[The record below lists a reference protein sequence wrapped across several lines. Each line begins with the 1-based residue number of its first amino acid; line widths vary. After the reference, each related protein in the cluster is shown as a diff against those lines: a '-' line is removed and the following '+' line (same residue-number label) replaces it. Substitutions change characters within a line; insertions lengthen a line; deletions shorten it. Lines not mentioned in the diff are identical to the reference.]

1 MIAVLRQRDFSLLW
15 FGGVLSSTGDWLLFI
30 ALPFFIYERTGSALA
45 TGAMFAAETLPRL
58 LFGSV
63 AGVFVDRWD
72 RKRTMI
78 FADVSRA
85 AILVLLLMVA
95 AGGPL
100 ALIYVVVFVEASL
113 SMLFIPAKNALVPN
127 LVEERQLTAANSL
140 NSMAE
145 DVPSLIGPVLG
156 GALFAVVGLNGLI
169 ALDIVSYL
177 LSAAA
182 ISLIV
187 ARGST
192 TRPDEAPAVSAEV
205 AASAWANALRDWLGG
220 LRVVGRDRKV
230 AAVFTVISVATV
242 GEGVLIVLMILFFK
256 DVLGVGT
263 TEFGYF
269 WTCYGLGYVLGGL
282 LLARL
287 SGVVAETRLFA
298 LALIANG
305 ALLVAMFNFPVFPV
319 LLVLAVPAGITVIG
333 WLVVAQ
339 TLLQKWVPD
348 RYMGRVFG
356 AFEAVQ
362 ALALLTGMGLAVLL
376 SDFLGTVVTLTIVG
390 GVWSL
395 AGLIALLILPAEKP
409 T

>member
-100 ALIYVVVFVEASL
+100 ALIYAVVFVEASL

-145 DVPSLIGPVLG
+145 DVPTLIGPVLG

-169 ALDIVSYL
+169 A
-177 LSAAA
+177 AG
-182 ISLIV
+182 
-187 ARGST
+187 RET
-192 TRPDEAPAVSAEV
+192 H
-205 AASAWANALRDWLGG
+205 LR
-220 LRVVGRDRKV
+220 
-230 AAVFTVISVATV
+230 
-242 GEGVLIVLMILFFK
+242 
-256 DVLGVGT
+256 
-263 TEFGYF
+263 
-269 WTCYGLGYVLGGL
+269 
-282 LLARL
+282 
-287 SGVVAETRLFA
+287 
-298 LALIANG
+298 
-305 ALLVAMFNFPVFPV
+305 
-319 LLVLAVPAGITVIG
+319 
-333 WLVVAQ
+333 
-339 TLLQKWVPD
+339 
-348 RYMGRVFG
+348 
-356 AFEAVQ
+356 
-362 ALALLTGMGLAVLL
+362 
-376 SDFLGTVVTLTIVG
+376 
-390 GVWSL
+390 
-395 AGLIALLILPAEKP
+395 
-409 T
+409 